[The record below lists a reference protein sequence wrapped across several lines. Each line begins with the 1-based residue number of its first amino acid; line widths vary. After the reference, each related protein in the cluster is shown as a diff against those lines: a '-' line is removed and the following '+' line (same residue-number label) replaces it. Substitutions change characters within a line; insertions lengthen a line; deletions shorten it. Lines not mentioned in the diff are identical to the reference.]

1 MASSSNTGTTD
12 HFTYDLPN
20 LQQPTKYRGG
30 VLVLVG
36 NGKTLPVTHIG
47 NSQLQASKHLRH
59 ILKVPG
65 MKSNLLSVHKY
76 VAKIIIATFIL
87 MSPCS
92 LDRTFIW
99 GKCSIRAIV
108 KTVCTQF
115 TSIHSSSIN
124 NFILHTPKAAI
135 FHPNSV
141 LQMFEYQFLLL
152 SS

>member
-12 HFTYDLPN
+12 HFTYELPN

-36 NGKTLPVTHIG
+36 NGKTLPVTHI
-47 NSQLQASKHLRH
+47 HLRR
-59 ILKVPG
+59 ILRVPG

-87 MSPCS
+87 LSPCS
-92 LDRTFIW
+92 LDRTFIR
-99 GKCSIRAIV
+99 GKSSIRAILKMV
-108 KTVCTQF
+108 YALF
-115 TSIHSSSIN
+115 TSIHSSSIK

-141 LQMFEYQFLLL
+141 LYVFEYQFLLL